1 MKKKRTMSVHETI
14 VRGYK
19 WDMKRF
25 KKWCEK
31 NDIPY
36 YTFKDAPNDSL
47 CALSM
52 NEYDLGELRE
62 DLEIDSESLFL
73 EENDY
78 NTYND
83 R

>member
-1 MKKKRTMSVHETI
+1 
-14 VRGYK
+14 
-19 WDMKRF
+19 
-25 KKWCEK
+25 
-31 NDIPY
+31 
-36 YTFKDAPNDSL
+36 
-47 CALSM
+47 M